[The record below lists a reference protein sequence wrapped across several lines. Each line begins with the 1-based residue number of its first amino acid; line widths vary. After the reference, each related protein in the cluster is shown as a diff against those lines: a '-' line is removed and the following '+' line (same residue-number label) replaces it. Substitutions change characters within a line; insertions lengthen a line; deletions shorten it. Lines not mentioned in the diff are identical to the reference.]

1 MGVDVVDLL
10 RGEARWEERWGWG
23 GGGGGNE
30 RGVSFIREMKRRK
43 KRPEF
48 RREKNGKKIDSPA
61 LTACSMHAFHP
72 APVRPRLRHVVRVA
86 PQGPA
91 GELAD
96 DVCSAP
102 LGVLERLQH
111 EDAGA
116 LLKSFFKKKRGR
128 KRVSVGKDS

>member
-1 MGVDVVDLL
+1 VGVDVVDLL

-61 LTACSMHAFHP
+61 LTACSMHAFTPLPSGLGSVMWCASHPKAPPANSQMMFAPRLWACSSDSSTRTP
-72 APVRPRLRHVVRVA
+72 AP
-86 PQGPA
+86 
-91 GELAD
+91 
-96 DVCSAP
+96 S
-102 LGVLERLQH
+102 
-111 EDAGA
+111 
-116 LLKSFFKKKRGR
+116 
-128 KRVSVGKDS
+128 